1 MAKFEEM
8 KNEILREITG
18 GVGSAEMTLTTEEG
32 DIYRMYHNQD

>member
-18 GVGSAEMTLTTEEG
+18 GVSDTEMTFTTEEG
-32 DIYRMYHNQD
+32 DVYRMYHKQD